1 MKNES
6 TKLNL
11 LVRDDV
17 LQQLLGNYDP
27 DDIDINDIE
36 EKLFFLEKIA
46 ITYTEGNKVTSIS
59 QPPVLHLKSWMCY
72 FTEDCNKV
80 MSCSH
85 N

>member
-11 LVRDDV
+11 SVRDDV

-36 EKLFFLEKIA
+36 ENFF
-46 ITYTEGNKVTSIS
+46 S
-59 QPPVLHLKSWMCY
+59 
-72 FTEDCNKV
+72 
-80 MSCSH
+80 
-85 N
+85 